1 MKRAFAIAFL
11 AAVGSL
17 AMSACA
23 EPPTEQELDDM
34 CRHLETLRGEIDT
47 TPVIDIAA
55 KIEKDVA
62 TRLEAMQKESD
73 AALKA
78 VDDELQAKLATAAS
92 DDEKEKLNEE
102 YAPKKDEAAKK
113 FDAQMQALSV
123 ERTESIKKAGEKAEA
138 DQKALEEN
146 IKKCKADKKTADISK
161 TAALCR
167 IKAKTVDEFWNTCK

>member
-1 MKRAFAIAFL
+1 MKKHLAVLVLFALASLAFA
-11 AAVGSL
+11 G
-17 AMSACA
+17 CA
-23 EPPTEQELDDM
+23 EPPTDQDLDDM

-55 KIEKDVA
+55 KIEKDIA
-62 TRLEAMQKESD
+62 ARLETLQKESD

-78 VDDELQAKLATAAS
+78 VDDELQAKLAAATT

-123 ERTESIKKAGEKAEA
+123 ERTESIKKAGEKAER
-138 DQKALEEN
+138 DQKQLEEN
-146 IKKCKADKKTADISK
+146 IKKCKADKKSSDISK
-161 TAALCR
+161 TTALCR